1 MIKALFFDIDGTLV
15 SFKTLQI
22 PTSTIDAI
30 AAAKKNGV
38 KIFISTGRP
47 PQIMNNIGAL
57 QERDLID
64 GYITMNGSYCYVG
77 DQVIFKNPIAKD
89 NVQALVDECSIHH
102 YPCIFVGE
110 KEISVCQPN
119 DTLKK
124 IFYEF
129 LRVKEF
135 PVVSFEE
142 GMAYDAYQLTPFFSL
157 EIENEIRKRMPDC
170 EFGRWHPT
178 FVDITAKGNTKQKGM
193 EHILAYFGIDVSETM
208 TFGDGGNDIPMLKF
222 AEIGVAMGN
231 ANDEVKQCANYVTT
245 SVDEDG
251 IANALKHF
259 GII

>member
-22 PTSTIDAI
+22 PQSTIDAI
-30 AAAKKNGV
+30 AAARKNGV

-89 NVQALVDECSIHH
+89 NVQALVEECKTHH

-110 KEISVCQPN
+110 KEISVCQP
-119 DTLKK
+119 DETLKK

-135 PVVSFEE
+135 PIVSFEE
-142 GMAYDAYQLTPFFSL
+142 GTSYDAYQLTPFFSL
-157 EIENEIRKRMPDC
+157 ETENEIRKQMPDC

-193 EHILAYFGIDVSETM
+193 EHILAHFGMDVSETM
-208 TFGDGGNDIPMLKF
+208 AFGDGGNDVPMLKF

-231 ANDEVKQCANYVTT
+231 ANDDVKEIANYVTS